1 MFRNLFYS
9 VPTIRLGRWNNS
21 NDKLT
26 NIKIYWANMDHCGTC
41 DSVKKHISH
50 STALSVQTGKK
61 DKLILLK

>member
-21 NDKLT
+21 NEQLT

-41 DSVKKHISH
+41 DSGKKPI
-50 STALSVQTGKK
+50 TALSILTEKK
-61 DKLILLK
+61 DKLALLKQ

>member
-9 VPTIRLGRWNNS
+9 VPTIRLGRWNYS
-21 NDKLT
+21 NEQLT

-41 DSVKKHISH
+41 DSVKKLNN
-50 STALSVQTGKK
+50 ALSVQTKK

>member
-1 MFRNLFYS
+1 MFRNLFYA

-21 NDKLT
+21 NEQLT

-41 DSVKKHISH
+41 DSEKKQIYR
-50 STALSVQTGKK
+50 STALSTWIAKK

>member
-21 NDKLT
+21 NEQLT

-41 DSVKKHISH
+41 DSGKKPIPH
-50 STALSVQTGKK
+50 SNALSVQTKK